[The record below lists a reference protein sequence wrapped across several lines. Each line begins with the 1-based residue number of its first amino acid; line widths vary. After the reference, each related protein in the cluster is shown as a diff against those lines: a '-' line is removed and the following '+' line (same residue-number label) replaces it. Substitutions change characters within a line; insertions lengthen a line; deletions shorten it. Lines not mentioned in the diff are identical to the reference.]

1 MIVQTIAEMGWEH
14 PIYRGG
20 DSESGGV
27 EQRIQQTQTQTRR
40 HTVTHVRREEG
51 RVGCEGADS
60 EQRMHVQR

>member
-1 MIVQTIAEMGWEH
+1 MGWEY
-14 PIYRGG
+14 PIYRGR

-27 EQRIQQTQTQTRR
+27 EQRIQHTQTRR
-40 HTVTHVRREEG
+40 HTVAHVRREEG

>member
-14 PIYRGG
+14 PIYRGR

-27 EQRIQQTQTQTRR
+27 EQRIQHTQTRR
-40 HTVTHVRREEG
+40 HTVAHVRREEG